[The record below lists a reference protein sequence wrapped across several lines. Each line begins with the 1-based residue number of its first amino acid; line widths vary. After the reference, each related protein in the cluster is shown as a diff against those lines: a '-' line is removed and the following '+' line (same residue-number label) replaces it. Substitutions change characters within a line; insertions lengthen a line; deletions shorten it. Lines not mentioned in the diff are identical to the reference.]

1 MKSESGSAPRPHDG
15 SRQAPHKWRLDTKQT
30 VRRAIDYRPIEL
42 DDVKYAWAAYK
53 QGALKEMGFQDG
65 MSPEAFKVGFSDAI
79 LNNCHAAWTIF
90 GHTKKGFIPVGL
102 LLAVWGPGQT
112 FLTVLGIAWMPWAS
126 KRNIVE
132 CTVGFFEGTRKE
144 FSFMGYATHEHKKV
158 YDVCRELGIMRRVG
172 TSYTVIPGTALAVF
186 ETRKE

>member
-1 MKSESGSAPRPHDG
+1 MKSESGSEPR
-15 SRQAPHKWRLDTKQT
+15 RRKWGLDRSQT
-30 VRRAIDYRPIEL
+30 LRRTIDYRPIEL
-42 DDVKYAWAAYK
+42 EDVRYAWAAYK
-53 QGALKEMGFQDG
+53 QGSLKEMGFEEG
-65 MSPEAFKVGFSDAI
+65 MAPELFRESFSNAV

-126 KRNIVE
+126 ARNIVE

-144 FSFMGYATHEHKKV
+144 FSFMGYATHDHKKV
-158 YDVCRELGIMRRVG
+158 YDVCRELGIMRRIG
-172 TSYTVIPGTALAVF
+172 TSYTAMPGNAAAVF